1 MKAMLLPIVALI
13 MLIPTL
19 AKGGTYAVEELRDEN
34 SKGPSPFS
42 ITRVEALTGGLRIF
56 LSTPDIGQ
64 VRKLLDS
71 GALEVQL
78 SDHEAETTSNPS
90 ISLGK
95 AVWCSQDS
103 EPIYLAY
110 ADPLPAC
117 EGQLPARMEYYFE
130 VAATL
135 GSGRDLAIGQD
146 PDFLWL
152 IEES

>member
-1 MKAMLLPIVALI
+1 MKQMLSMLVALI
-13 MLIPTL
+13 LLVP
-19 AKGGTYAVEELRDEN
+19 AFAQDRTYVIEELRGED
-34 SKGPSPFS
+34 SKEPSPFS
-42 ITRVEALTGGLRIF
+42 ITRVVPLTGGLRIF
-56 LSTPDIGQ
+56 LSTPDIEQ
-64 VRKLLDS
+64 VRRLLDS
-71 GALEVQL
+71 GALETQL

-130 VAATL
+130 VNATL